1 MVLLDLAY
9 IHHWMDFHGFR
20 HLQFTGIIPNHSE
33 YWEGSHI
40 LWFEGAC
47 LPLELEIPGR

>member
-9 IHHWMDFHGFR
+9 IHHWMDLYGVR
-20 HLQFTGIIPNHSE
+20 HLQFTGIFPHHFE
-33 YWEGSHI
+33 YLEGSHI

-47 LPLELEIPGR
+47 LPLELEITGR

>member
-9 IHHWMDFHGFR
+9 IHHWMDFHVVR
-20 HLQFTGIIPNHSE
+20 HLQFTGIIPNHSK

-40 LWFEGAC
+40 LGFESAC
-47 LPLELEIPGR
+47 LPLEFEIPG